1 MVWDIEKMNELIST
15 AINMMDKARAPYS
28 NYKVGAA
35 VETADGK
42 IIGGCNVENAS
53 YPLSNCAERTAL
65 FTAVADGHFQFNS
78 LAIAT
83 ENGCSPC
90 GACRQVILE
99 LCDDIPI
106 YICDAHGLIS
116 ETTSK
121 ALLPNPF
128 DGTKLI

>member
-1 MVWDIEKMNELIST
+1 MVWKIKEMNELIST
-15 AINMMDKARAPYS
+15 AINMMEKARAPYS

-65 FTAVADGHFQFNS
+65 FTAVADGHSQFNA

-83 ENGCSPC
+83 ENGGSPC

-99 LCDDIPI
+99 LCGDIPI
-106 YICDAHGLIS
+106 YICD
-116 ETTSK
+116 
-121 ALLPNPF
+121 N
-128 DGTKLI
+128 

>member
-1 MVWDIEKMNELIST
+1 MNELIST
-15 AINMMDKARAPYS
+15 AINMMEKARAPYS

-65 FTAVADGHFQFNS
+65 FTAVANGHSQFNA

-99 LCDDIPI
+99 LCGDIPI
-106 YICDAHGLIS
+106 YICDANGLIS

>member
-1 MVWDIEKMNELIST
+1 MV
-15 AINMMDKARAPYS
+15 KARAPYS

-65 FTAVADGHFQFNS
+65 FTAVADGHFQFNA

-83 ENGCSPC
+83 ENGSSPC
-90 GACRQVILE
+90 GGCRQVIFE
-99 LCDDIPI
+99 LCGDIPI
-106 YICDAHGLIS
+106 YICDNNRLIS
-116 ETTSK
+116 ETTSI

-128 DGTKLI
+128 FETNLISSFLPF